1 MLASSMMNAD
11 PDDRRDAT
19 YVRVRPLN
27 KFPFS
32 CLKCLK
38 YVLLADINAKYKHI
52 APRFEPVTFYGQL
65 QHICVVKLPLAP
77 ELKLKKEE
85 TLILAAVRRC
95 EIEAKNDLDMHHY
108 RKEGGIEVVD
118 MSTIQCLVGRL
129 QTTDKKHWV
138 VIDRSGDLARPY
150 YDPDD

>member
-1 MLASSMMNAD
+1 MLIQTIVGTPLTFVMCCLPILMPNTSALPRDSNPSPFMANSS
-11 PDDRRDAT
+11 
-19 YVRVRPLN
+19 
-27 KFPFS
+27 
-32 CLKCLK
+32 
-38 YVLLADINAKYKHI
+38 
-52 APRFEPVTFYGQL
+52 TFAWSSS
-65 QHICVVKLPLAP
+65 PPAP
-77 ELKLKKEE
+77 ELKLRKEE

-95 EIEAKNDLDMHHY
+95 KIEAKNDLDMHYY

-150 YDPDD
+150 YDPDDSSYV